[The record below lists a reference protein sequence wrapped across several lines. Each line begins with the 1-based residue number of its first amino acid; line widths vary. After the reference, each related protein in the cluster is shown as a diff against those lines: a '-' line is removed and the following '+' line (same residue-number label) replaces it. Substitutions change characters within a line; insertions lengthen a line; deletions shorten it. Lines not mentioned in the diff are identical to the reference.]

1 MQEGSMTAAPPPRDS
16 ALDALGF
23 AIGVLR
29 KPGFLWAP
37 IAFTVIFMLPLL
49 WLPGFGAPYPPGF
62 ETTQSIFGPQPQ
74 PAFATQAE
82 FEAYFASLV
91 PSFVAFTIFAIVLGP
106 VASAVFYRL
115 ALQYVEGESPRPFAP
130 GIVNLAWRFFLQTLA
145 LLLLAILGS
154 IAVALI
160 SALTA
165 AILGAGFGILTF
177 VILALVLVAVVALRL
192 GLAPV
197 FLLWGAGPI
206 EAIDKSWAL
215 TRGHVGRVFRWFVV
229 IGVLIGALSAAVSSV
244 IAALF
249 SAVGL
254 ALVGQL
260 VGTVLVAPL
269 GVVQSI
275 GFVQLARL
283 LSNPI
288 PPPAPPEGLPDWM
301 TPGGPAGE
309 PPTAPPTAP
318 ST

>member
-1 MQEGSMTAAPPPRDS
+1 MTAAPPPRDS
-16 ALDALGF
+16 ALDGLGF

-29 KPGFLWAP
+29 NPGFLWAP
-37 IAFTVIFMLPLL
+37 IAFTVIFTLPLL
-49 WLPGFGAPYPPGF
+49 ALPGFGAPYPPGF
-62 ETTQSIFGPQPQ
+62 ETTPSFGSQPQ

-82 FEAYFASLV
+82 LEAYLASLV
-91 PSFVAFTIFAIVLGP
+91 PAFAAFLAIALVLGP
-106 VASAVFYRL
+106 LASAVLYRL

-145 LLLLAILGS
+145 ILALVLLGS

-160 SALTA
+160 SGLAV

-177 VILALVLVAVVALRL
+177 LVLAVVLVAVVALRL

-206 EAIDKSWAL
+206 EAIDKSWAI

-244 IAALF
+244 IAAVF
-249 SAVGL
+249 STVDL
-254 ALVGQL
+254 AFVGQL
-260 VGTVLVAPL
+260 LGTVIVAPL

-275 GFVQLARL
+275 GFVLLARL

-288 PPPAPPEGLPDWM
+288 PPPTPPEGLPDWM
-301 TPGGPAGE
+301 KPSGPAE
-309 PPTAPPTAP
+309 EPPTAP